1 MLKHIPKNISPDL
14 LKTLMEMGHGDEI
27 VLADANYP
35 SASCANKL
43 IRCDGVNIP
52 DLMPLD
58 GYVDSAIQFMNVVS
72 GDDIPKIWGTY
83 RQMIEGHG
91 TDLKTITY
99 LRRED
104 FYERSKKAYAIVATG
119 ETSLYANIILK
130 KGVVVERE
138 NV

>member
-52 DLMPLD
+52 ELLDSILYLMPLD
-58 GYVDSAIQFMNVVS
+58 SYVDSSIQFMNVVS
-72 GDDIPKIWGTY
+72 GDDIPKIWVTY

-104 FYERSKKAYAIVATG
+104 FYER
-119 ETSLYANIILK
+119 
-130 KGVVVERE
+130 R
-138 NV
+138 

>member
-1 MLKHIPKNISPDL
+1 SIL
-14 LKTLMEMGHGDEI
+14 
-27 VLADANYP
+27 Y
-35 SASCANKL
+35 
-43 IRCDGVNIP
+43 
-52 DLMPLD
+52 LMPLD
-58 GYVDSAIQFMNVVS
+58 SYVDSSIQFMNVVS

>member
-52 DLMPLD
+52 ELLDSILYLMPLD

-72 GDDIPKIWGTY
+72 GDDIPKIC
-83 RQMIEGHG
+83 G

>member
-52 DLMPLD
+52 ELLDSILYLMPLD
-58 GYVDSAIQFMNVVS
+58 SYVDSSIQFMNVVRKLMLLLLQEKLHFMLILS
-72 GDDIPKIWGTY
+72 
-83 RQMIEGHG
+83 
-91 TDLKTITY
+91 
-99 LRRED
+99 LRKE
-104 FYERSKKAYAIVATG
+104 
-119 ETSLYANIILK
+119 
-130 KGVVVERE
+130 
-138 NV
+138 

>member
-52 DLMPLD
+52 ELLDSILYLMPLD
-58 GYVDSAIQFMNVVS
+58 GYVDSSIQFMNVVS

-91 TDLKTITY
+91 TDLILEEKTFMNVVRKLMLLLLQEKLHFMLILS
-99 LRRED
+99 LRKE
-104 FYERSKKAYAIVATG
+104 
-119 ETSLYANIILK
+119 
-130 KGVVVERE
+130 
-138 NV
+138 